1 MFSSFTKYVISPHR
15 SESVI
20 FEVNTIS
27 KIDTLAKI
35 TNSTLVANIIAETI
49 ATFVVAVFLT
59 AKNKATIAVSAL
71 KTDGILTENS
81 DIPRH
86 L

>member
-1 MFSSFTKYVISPHR
+1 M
-15 SESVI
+15 

-27 KIDTLAKI
+27 KIDTFAKI
-35 TNSTLVANIIAETI
+35 TNSTLVAKIIAEII
-49 ATFVVAVFLT
+49 AILVVAVFLT
-59 AKNKATIAVSAL
+59 AKNRAKIAVSAL